1 MDDFFKIL
9 FWKNKNCMKE
19 RNYWLDWIEGKII
32 FKIRLTMKKCI
43 EQNTNIEIKY
53 IIIMLYEI
61 LNIDYQCI
69 SKDELKY

>member
-1 MDDFFKIL
+1 
-9 FWKNKNCMKE
+9 
-19 RNYWLDWIEGKII
+19 
-32 FKIRLTMKKCI
+32 MKKCI

-53 IIIMLYEI
+53 IINMLYEI